1 MGAADNNILH
11 DDVIIFDVAV
21 VHYIYLHFLIIRTTF
36 PEANIPQCSKYGKI
50 VQ

>member
-21 VHYIYLHFLIIRTTF
+21 VHYIQWRHSQWGPRGPDPTKIS
-36 PEANIPQCSKYGKI
+36 EADFKYF